1 MRNCRVFLILLAA
14 TLLVTGLGWAQ
25 TAGEKGAQTY
35 IDLMRKDMRK
45 EKQSIVDQA
54 MRLDAA
60 QKSQFWAIYAD
71 YQVAL
76 DAIWDQRF
84 ANMKTYADNIGKMTD
99 AVADQL
105 SVKMMDLEGQRTALR
120 KKYYQLYK
128 EKMGARTAARFL
140 QVEYSLA
147 CLIDLQLA
155 SEVPL
160 LE

>member
-1 MRNCRVFLILLAA
+1 MRFCRVVLMLVAATFLI
-14 TLLVTGLGWAQ
+14 TGSGWAQ
-25 TAGEKGAQTY
+25 TAGEKGTQTY

-54 MRLDAA
+54 MQLEAA

-76 DAIWDQRF
+76 DAIWDQRLV
-84 ANMKTYADNIGKMTD
+84 NIKTYADNVQKMTD
-99 AVADQL
+99 EIATQL
-105 SVKMMDLEGQRTALR
+105 AMKMIDLEMQRTALR
-120 KKYYQLYK
+120 KKYFDLYR
-128 EKMGARTAARFL
+128 EKMGPRIAARFL
-140 QVEYSLA
+140 QVEFSLA

-160 LE
+160 IQ